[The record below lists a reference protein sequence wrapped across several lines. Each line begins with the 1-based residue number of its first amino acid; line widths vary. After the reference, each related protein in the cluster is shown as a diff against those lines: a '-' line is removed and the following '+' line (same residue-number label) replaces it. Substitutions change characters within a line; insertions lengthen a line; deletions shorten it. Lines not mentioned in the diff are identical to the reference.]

1 MKRLVVTG
9 LVLIVAFAV
18 TALAQDAPP
27 KEPFKTV
34 HLVNITS
41 AADVTELQATIADL
55 NAVVAKAGFS
65 DTRYRLFKVTGT
77 QAGTYNYL
85 LESSWP
91 GGDAYDQVHK
101 SPEWREAA
109 QKHPDFQR
117 ITKDQVYNRYVEVL
131 PTKQ

>member
-1 MKRLVVTG
+1 MLVAPDVPSRSVIG
-9 LVLIVAFAV
+9 AFE
-18 TALAQDAPP
+18 LRIPQR
-27 KEPFKTV
+27 
-34 HLVNITS
+34 
-41 AADVTELQATIADL
+41 ELQATIADL